1 MKQFKLS
8 SKRKSSGQ
16 VVVLLIIVLALLG
29 GAWWWLNSNK
39 ENSAK
44 EGTDFA
50 KEAFQKIGVQHDI
63 NFFNSRLS
71 PQARMNFP
79 ASTQQE
85 FINEIVKLG
94 APVRPV
100 DVQGKIEFN
109 SQFFEPHGSFHA
121 RIYYPARYADMD
133 LTISH
138 PVGRWQIDE
147 IAFIPQTSSPGLDLP
162 PRLHLHLQ
170 LRLHRKLHLHLQV
183 RLHRKLH
190 LHLQLHLELEAKRS
204 QRARFPQGS
213 GYSNKRSSESRQICD
228 HVSMVSR
235 RANNSSFARNV
246 RPVII
251 ASRFSTFGS
260 ASLNT

>member
-1 MKQFKLS
+1 MKEFKLS

-16 VVVLLIIVLALLG
+16 VVVLVIIVLVLLG
-29 GAWWWLNSNK
+29 GAWWWLNGQK
-39 ENSAK
+39 MASAK

-50 KEAFQKIGVQHDI
+50 REAVQKIGVQHDI
-63 NFFNSRLS
+63 NFFNSRLG

-85 FINEIVKLG
+85 FMNEIVKLG

-109 SQFFEPHGSFHA
+109 SQFFEPHGSFHS

-147 IAFIPQTSSPGLDLP
+147 ISFIPQREAPAMPAPEGPPPTAPAPQGQPPSPGVP
-162 PRLHLHLQ
+162 PPASTGGP
-170 LRLHRKLHLHLQV
+170 
-183 RLHRKLH
+183 
-190 LHLQLHLELEAKRS
+190 EAPPATS
-204 QRARFPQGS
+204 PATSPQG
-213 GYSNKRSSESRQICD
+213 
-228 HVSMVSR
+228 
-235 RANNSSFARNV
+235 
-246 RPVII
+246 
-251 ASRFSTFGS
+251 
-260 ASLNT
+260 

>member
-1 MKQFKLS
+1 MKQFKLN

-29 GAWWWLNSNK
+29 GAWWWLNSSK

-44 EGTDFA
+44 EGTQFA
-50 KEAFQKIGVQHDI
+50 KEAFQKIAVQHDP

-71 PQARMNFP
+71 PKARMNFP
-79 ASTQQE
+79 ASAQQE
-85 FINEIVKLG
+85 FMNEIVRLG

-121 RIYYPARYADMD
+121 RMYYPARYADMD

-147 IAFIPQTSSPGLDLP
+147 ITFIPQREQPAAPAPAAPPPAAPAPQVPPASPGAPAPQVP
-162 PRLHLHLQ
+162 P
-170 LRLHRKLHLHLQV
+170 
-183 RLHRKLH
+183 
-190 LHLQLHLELEAKRS
+190 AS
-204 QRARFPQGS
+204 PGAPAPQ
-213 GYSNKRSSESRQICD
+213 
-228 HVSMVSR
+228 
-235 RANNSSFARNV
+235 A
-246 RPVII
+246 PP
-251 ASRFSTFGS
+251 ASTG
-260 ASLNT
+260 AP

>member
-39 ENSAK
+39 ENAAR
-44 EGTDFA
+44 EGAAFA
-50 KEAFQKIGVQHDI
+50 REATQKIAVQHDV

-71 PQARMNFP
+71 PQARVNFP

-85 FINEIVKLG
+85 FMNEIVKLG

-109 SQFFEPHGSFHA
+109 SQFFEPHGSFHS
-121 RIYYPARYADMD
+121 RIYYPAKYADMD

-147 IAFIPQTSSPGLDLP
+147 IAFIPQQQPAPGPAAPEAAPPPPAAPAPQAPPASPG
-162 PRLHLHLQ
+162 
-170 LRLHRKLHLHLQV
+170 
-183 RLHRKLH
+183 
-190 LHLQLHLELEAKRS
+190 ESA
-204 QRARFPQGS
+204 PQ
-213 GYSNKRSSESRQICD
+213 
-228 HVSMVSR
+228 
-235 RANNSSFARNV
+235 A
-246 RPVII
+246 P
-251 ASRFSTFGS
+251 S
-260 ASLNT
+260 AFTPAPSAGG

>member
-1 MKQFKLS
+1 MKMRQFKLS

-44 EGTDFA
+44 EGRDFA
-50 KEAFQKIGVQHDI
+50 KEAIQKIAVQHDI

-71 PQARMNFP
+71 PRMRMAFAAP
-79 ASTQQE
+79 TAQQE

-100 DVQGKIEFN
+100 DVKGKIEFN

-121 RIYYPARYADMD
+121 RIYYPDRYADMD

-147 IAFIPQTSSPGLDLP
+147 IAFIPQQQPGPGPAPAAAPPPPAAPAPQAPPASPGESPQQAP
-162 PRLHLHLQ
+162 P
-170 LRLHRKLHLHLQV
+170 
-183 RLHRKLH
+183 
-190 LHLQLHLELEAKRS
+190 
-204 QRARFPQGS
+204 
-213 GYSNKRSSESRQICD
+213 
-228 HVSMVSR
+228 
-235 RANNSSFARNV
+235 
-246 RPVII
+246 
-251 ASRFSTFGS
+251 ASTAAPG
-260 ASLNT
+260 AGG

>member
-29 GAWWWLNSNK
+29 GAWWWMNSNK
-39 ENSAK
+39 QNSAK
-44 EGTDFA
+44 EGRDFA
-50 KEAFQKIGVQHDI
+50 REAVQKITVQHDI

-85 FINEIVKLG
+85 FMNEIIKLG

-109 SQFFEPHGSFHA
+109 SQFFEPHGSFHS

-133 LTISH
+133 VTISH

-147 IAFIPQTSSPGLDLP
+147 ISFMPQRELPAAPAPEAAPPAAAPPPTGGSPESQPPPASTGAPGSQVPPETSAAP
-162 PRLHLHLQ
+162 
-170 LRLHRKLHLHLQV
+170 
-183 RLHRKLH
+183 
-190 LHLQLHLELEAKRS
+190 
-204 QRARFPQGS
+204 
-213 GYSNKRSSESRQICD
+213 
-228 HVSMVSR
+228 
-235 RANNSSFARNV
+235 
-246 RPVII
+246 
-251 ASRFSTFGS
+251 
-260 ASLNT
+260 

>member
-29 GAWWWLNSNK
+29 GAWWWLSSNK
-39 ENSAK
+39 ENAAK
-44 EGTDFA
+44 EGAGFA
-50 KEAFQKIGVQHDI
+50 KEAFQKIAVQHDI

-79 ASTQQE
+79 ASAQQE
-85 FINEIVKLG
+85 FMNEIVKLG
-94 APVRPV
+94 ASVRPV

-147 IAFIPQTSSPGLDLP
+147 IAFLPQREQPAMPAPAAPPPAAPPPQAPPASPGAPAPESSPASTAP
-162 PRLHLHLQ
+162 
-170 LRLHRKLHLHLQV
+170 
-183 RLHRKLH
+183 
-190 LHLQLHLELEAKRS
+190 
-204 QRARFPQGS
+204 S
-213 GYSNKRSSESRQICD
+213 GAEST
-228 HVSMVSR
+228 
-235 RANNSSFARNV
+235 AA
-246 RPVII
+246 PG
-251 ASRFSTFGS
+251 AEG
-260 ASLNT
+260 

>member
-29 GAWWWLNSNK
+29 GAWWWLSSSK
-39 ENSAK
+39 ENAAR
-44 EGTDFA
+44 EGTTFA

-71 PQARMNFP
+71 PQARTNFP
-79 ASTQQE
+79 ASAQQE
-85 FINEIVKLG
+85 FMNEILKLG

-109 SQFFEPHGSFHA
+109 SQFFEPHGSFRG

-133 LTISH
+133 LTVSH

-147 IAFIPQTSSPGLDLP
+147 IAFIPQREQPAPAPPAAAPPPPPAAPAPESPGAPAPQSP
-162 PRLHLHLQ
+162 P
-170 LRLHRKLHLHLQV
+170 
-183 RLHRKLH
+183 
-190 LHLQLHLELEAKRS
+190 
-204 QRARFPQGS
+204 
-213 GYSNKRSSESRQICD
+213 
-228 HVSMVSR
+228 
-235 RANNSSFARNV
+235 
-246 RPVII
+246 
-251 ASRFSTFGS
+251 ASTAAPG
-260 ASLNT
+260 AGG

>member
-1 MKQFKLS
+1 MKMKQFKLS

-44 EGTDFA
+44 EGRDFA
-50 KEAFQKIGVQHDI
+50 NEAIQKIAVQHDDT
-63 NFFNSRLS
+63 FFIPRLS
-71 PQARMNFP
+71 PKLRLAFAAP
-79 ASTQQE
+79 TAQQE
-85 FINEIVKLG
+85 FMNEIAKLG

-100 DVQGKIEFN
+100 DVQGKIEFT

-147 IAFIPQTSSPGLDLP
+147 IAFLPQREQPAMPASAAPPPGAPAPQTQPASPGP
-162 PRLHLHLQ
+162 PAP
-170 LRLHRKLHLHLQV
+170 
-183 RLHRKLH
+183 
-190 LHLQLHLELEAKRS
+190 EAPPETS
-204 QRARFPQGS
+204 AAPSPGS
-213 GYSNKRSSESRQICD
+213 
-228 HVSMVSR
+228 
-235 RANNSSFARNV
+235 
-246 RPVII
+246 
-251 ASRFSTFGS
+251 
-260 ASLNT
+260 

>member
-39 ENSAK
+39 ESAAK
-44 EGTDFA
+44 EGTAFA
-50 KEAFQKIGVQHDI
+50 KEATQKIAVQHDI

-79 ASTQQE
+79 ASAQQE
-85 FINEIVKLG
+85 FMNEIVNLG

-109 SQFFEPHGSFHA
+109 SQFFEPHGSFHS
-121 RIYYPARYADMD
+121 RIYYPARYADVD

-147 IAFIPQTSSPGLDLP
+147 IAFIPQREQPAPAPPAAPPPPPAGAPAPRSPPASPGAPAPQSP
-162 PRLHLHLQ
+162 P
-170 LRLHRKLHLHLQV
+170 
-183 RLHRKLH
+183 
-190 LHLQLHLELEAKRS
+190 
-204 QRARFPQGS
+204 
-213 GYSNKRSSESRQICD
+213 
-228 HVSMVSR
+228 
-235 RANNSSFARNV
+235 
-246 RPVII
+246 
-251 ASRFSTFGS
+251 ASTAAPG
-260 ASLNT
+260 AGG

>member
-39 ENSAK
+39 ESAAK
-44 EGTDFA
+44 EGTQFA
-50 KEAFQKIGVQHDI
+50 KEAFQKIAVQHDA

-79 ASTQQE
+79 ASAQQE
-85 FINEIVKLG
+85 FMGEIVRLA

-121 RIYYPARYADMD
+121 RIYYSARYADMD
-133 LTISH
+133 LTVSH

-147 IAFIPQTSSPGLDLP
+147 IAFMPQREQPAPAPPAAAPSPP
-162 PRLHLHLQ
+162 PAAPAPESPAASPAAPAPQ
-170 LRLHRKLHLHLQV
+170 
-183 RLHRKLH
+183 
-190 LHLQLHLELEAKRS
+190 APPAS
-204 QRARFPQGS
+204 TGAPRAG
-213 GYSNKRSSESRQICD
+213 G
-228 HVSMVSR
+228 
-235 RANNSSFARNV
+235 
-246 RPVII
+246 
-251 ASRFSTFGS
+251 
-260 ASLNT
+260 

>member
-39 ENSAK
+39 ENAAR
-44 EGTDFA
+44 EGTAFA
-50 KEAFQKIGVQHDI
+50 RDAIQKIAVQHDI

-85 FINEIVKLG
+85 FMNEIVKLG

-109 SQFFEPHGSFHA
+109 SQFFEPHGSFHS

-147 IAFIPQTSSPGLDLP
+147 IAFIPQSSSSLDLH
-162 PRLHLHLQ
+162 PRLQLHLQ

-183 RLHRKLH
+183 SLHRKLH
-190 LHLQLHLELEAKRS
+190 LHLQLHPELEAKRS
-204 QRARFPQGS
+204 QRCASHREAATATS
-213 GYSNKRSSESRQICD
+213 G
-228 HVSMVSR
+228 
-235 RANNSSFARNV
+235 RANRDKSATTSPWFRGARTI
-246 RPVII
+246 RP
-251 ASRFSTFGS
+251 SQEMSGR
-260 ASLNT
+260 